1 MPILQADTSQDEF
14 VSYATHVAH
23 YQEAAALSAS
33 PGQLVVMLYDHA
45 LLNLRRARM
54 AMERGDVEQRGVTL
68 DRARNVISELLS
80 TLDAER
86 GGEVANNLSALYV
99 FLFGELVDL
108 GMRPDVARLERVTA
122 MVSELRDAFAEIA
135 ATRPSALEVA

>member
-14 VSYATHVAH
+14 VSYAKHAAH

-45 LLNLRRARM
+45 LVNLRRARM
-54 AMERGDVEQRGVTL
+54 AVERGDVEQRGAAL

-80 TLDAER
+80 TLDSER
-86 GGEVANNLSALYV
+86 GGEVAKNLSALYV
-99 FLFGELVDL
+99 FLFGELVEM
-108 GMRPDVARLERVTA
+108 GMRPDVARLERVTT
-122 MVSELRDAFAEIA
+122 MVAELREAFAEIA
-135 ATRPSALEVA
+135 AVRPAALEVA